1 MFAELGQYQFEV
13 LAAYGAT
20 ILLIGG
26 IVALSAASSAAAL
39 RKLNELRS
47 LEKRNE

>member
-1 MFAELGQYQFEV
+1 MSVELGEYKIEV

-26 IVALSAASSAAAL
+26 IVLVSIAASNSAL
-39 RKLNELRS
+39 RKLKYLRS
-47 LEKRNE
+47 LEKRDD